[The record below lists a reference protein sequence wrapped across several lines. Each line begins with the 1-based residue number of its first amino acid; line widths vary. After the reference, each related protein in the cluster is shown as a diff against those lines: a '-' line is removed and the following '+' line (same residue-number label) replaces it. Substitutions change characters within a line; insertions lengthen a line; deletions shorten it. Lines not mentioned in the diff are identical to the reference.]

1 VYAKGEEDVELK
13 GERLLAADRATA
25 WAALND
31 TGMLKNCVPGCESI
45 TATGENRFEIAMTA
59 AVGPVK
65 ARFKGKM
72 ALEDIDPGHAYTM
85 KFEASGGP
93 TGFVRGDARVTLAEQ
108 SPRQTLLAYVAHAHI
123 GGKLAQ
129 VGSRLI
135 DAAAGATADKFFE
148 ALGAQLAARAAPT
161 AEAAAPAQPLAPA
174 KIGFFSLLLAFLK
187 RLLGRG

>member
-1 VYAKGEEDVELK
+1 MELK

-25 WAALND
+25 WMALND
-31 TGMLKNCVPGCESI
+31 TEMLKNCVPGCESI
-45 TATGENRFEIAMTA
+45 TATGENQFEIVMTA

-72 ALEDIDPGHAYTM
+72 ALADIDPGNAYTM

-93 TGFVRGDARVTLAEQ
+93 TGFVRGEARVTLADE
-108 SPRQTLLAYVAHAHI
+108 PLRQTKLSYVANAHI

-148 ALGAQLAARAAPT
+148 AFGAQLAARAAAS
-161 AEAAAPAQPLAPA
+161 AESGATPAQPTAPA
-174 KIGFFSLLLAFLK
+174 KIGLFSLLLAFLR
-187 RLLGRG
+187 RLFGRS

>member
-1 VYAKGEEDVELK
+1 VELK

-31 TGMLKNCVPGCESI
+31 TEMLKSCVPGCESI
-45 TATGENRFEIAMTA
+45 AATGENRFEIVMTA

-65 ARFKGKM
+65 ARFKGNM
-72 ALEDIDPGHAYTM
+72 SLEDIEPGNAYTM
-85 KFEASGGP
+85 KFDASGGP
-93 TGFVRGDARVTLAEQ
+93 TGFVRGEARVTLSDAPSNET
-108 SPRQTLLAYVAHAHI
+108 RLNYVANAHV

-148 ALGAQLAARAAPT
+148 VFGAQLAARAAP
-161 AEAAAPAQPLAPA
+161 AGAAAPAQPVGPA
-174 KIGFFSLLLAFLK
+174 KIGLFSLLLAFLK
-187 RLLGRG
+187 RLFGR

>member
-1 VYAKGEEDVELK
+1 MELR

-31 TGMLKNCVPGCESI
+31 TEMLRLCVPGCESI
-45 TATGENRFEIAMTA
+45 IATGENQFEIVMTA

-72 ALEDIDPGHAYTM
+72 ALADIDAPNAYTM
-85 KFEASGGP
+85 KFDASGGQ
-93 TGFVRGDARVTLAEQ
+93 TGFARGEARVTLTEQ
-108 SPRQTLLAYVAHAHI
+108 SSRQTKLTYVANAHI

-148 ALGAQLAARAAPT
+148 AFGAQLAARAAPA
-161 AEAAAPAQPLAPA
+161 AEAGAPAQPVAPA
-174 KIGFFSLLLAFLK
+174 RIGFFSLLLAFLK
-187 RLLGRG
+187 RLFGRA

>member
-1 VYAKGEEDVELK
+1 VELK

-31 TGMLKNCVPGCESI
+31 TAMLKQCVPGCESI
-45 TATGENRFEIAMTA
+45 EATGENRFDIAMTA
-59 AVGPVK
+59 AIGPVK
-65 ARFKGKM
+65 ARFKGKL
-72 ALEDIDPGHAYTM
+72 ALEDIDEPNAYTM
-85 KFEASGGP
+85 KFDASGGP
-93 TGFVRGDARVTLAEQ
+93 TGFARGEVRVTLADESAQ
-108 SPRQTLLAYVAHAHI
+108 RTRLVYVANAQV

-148 ALGAQLAARAAPT
+148 ALGAQLAARAAP
-161 AEAAAPAQPLAPA
+161 AGQAGAAPPVAPA

-187 RLLGRG
+187 RLFGRA

>member
-1 VYAKGEEDVELK
+1 VELK

-45 TATGENRFEIAMTA
+45 VATGGNQFDIAMTA

-65 ARFKGKM
+65 ARFKGKL
-72 ALEDIDPGHAYTM
+72 ALVEVDEPNAYTM
-85 KFEASGGP
+85 KFEVSGGP
-93 TGFVRGDARVTLAEQ
+93 TGFARGEARVTLAEV
-108 SPRQTLLAYVAHAHI
+108 SPTQTKLAYVANAHV

-148 ALGAQLAARAAPT
+148 AFGARLAERGAPAAAAGAPT
-161 AEAAAPAQPLAPA
+161 AGPAAPA

-187 RLLGRG
+187 RLFGRR

>member
-1 VYAKGEEDVELK
+1 MELR

-31 TGMLKNCVPGCESI
+31 TEILKLCVPGCEGI
-45 TATGENRFEIAMTA
+45 TATGENQFEIVMTA

-72 ALEDIDPGHAYTM
+72 ALADIDPPNAYTM

-93 TGFVRGDARVTLAEQ
+93 TGFVRGEARVSLAEF
-108 SPRQTLLAYVAHAHI
+108 SPSQTTLTYVANAHI

-148 ALGAQLAARAAPT
+148 AFGAQLAARAAPRG
-161 AEAAAPAQPLAPA
+161 EGAAPPPAGPA

-187 RLLGRG
+187 RLFGRG

>member
-1 VYAKGEEDVELK
+1 VELK

-31 TGMLKNCVPGCESI
+31 TEMLKGCVPGCESI
-45 TATGENRFEIAMTA
+45 VATGENQFDIAMTA

-65 ARFKGKM
+65 ARFKGKL
-72 ALEDIDPGHAYTM
+72 ALVDIDQPNAYTM
-85 KFEASGGP
+85 KFEVSGGP
-93 TGFVRGDARVTLAEQ
+93 TGFARGDARVTLAEV
-108 SPRQTLLAYVAHAHI
+108 SPTQTKLTYVANAHV

-148 ALGAQLAARAAPT
+148 AFGAQLAARGGPSAQAG
-161 AEAAAPAQPLAPA
+161 AAPAGPVAPA
-174 KIGFFSLLLAFLK
+174 RIGFFSLLLAFLK
-187 RLLGRG
+187 RLFGRG

>member
-1 VYAKGEEDVELK
+1 MELK

-31 TGMLKNCVPGCESI
+31 TEMLKNSVPGCESI
-45 TATGENRFEIAMTA
+45 IATGQNQFDIAMMA

-65 ARFKGKM
+65 ARFKGKL
-72 ALEDIDPGHAYTM
+72 ALEDIDVPNAYTM
-85 KFEASGGP
+85 KFEASGGQ
-93 TGFVRGDARVTLAEQ
+93 TGFARGDVRVTLTEEGA
-108 SPRQTLLAYVAHAHI
+108 RQTRLVYVANAHI

-148 ALGAQLAARAAPT
+148 AFGAQLAARAQPSAEGT
-161 AEAAAPAQPLAPA
+161 AAYVGPVAPAR
-174 KIGFFSLLLAFLK
+174 IGFWSLLVAFFK
-187 RLLGRG
+187 RLFGRR

>member
-1 VYAKGEEDVELK
+1 MELK

-31 TGMLKNCVPGCESI
+31 TEMLKGCIPGCESI
-45 TATGENRFEIAMTA
+45 TAVADNQFEIAMTA

-65 ARFKGKM
+65 SRFKGKL
-72 ALEDIDPGHAYTM
+72 ALADIDAPNAYTM
-85 KFEASGGP
+85 KFDASGGQA
-93 TGFVRGDARVTLAEQ
+93 GFARGEARVTLAEVAAQ
-108 SPRQTLLAYVAHAHI
+108 QTRLAYVVDAQI

-148 ALGAQLAARAAPT
+148 AFGTRLAAQAAPT
-161 AEAAAPAQPLAPA
+161 ATGAQAAAPPVVR
-174 KIGFFSLLLAFLK
+174 IGFFSLLIAFLK
-187 RLLGRG
+187 RLFGRRG

>member
-1 VYAKGEEDVELK
+1 VELK

-31 TGMLKNCVPGCESI
+31 TEMLKNCVPGCESI
-45 TATGENRFEIAMTA
+45 TATGENRFEIVMTA

-72 ALEDIDPGHAYTM
+72 ALEDIDPGNAYTM
-85 KFEASGGP
+85 KFDASGGQ
-93 TGFVRGDARVTLAEQ
+93 TGFVRGEARVTLADE
-108 SPRQTLLAYVAHAHI
+108 SPRQTKLSYVANAHI

-148 ALGAQLAARAAPT
+148 AFGAQLAARAAPS
-161 AEAAAPAQPLAPA
+161 AGAGAAPAAPVAPA
-174 KIGFFSLLLAFLK
+174 RIGFFSLLLAFLK
-187 RLLGRG
+187 RLFGRA

>member
-1 VYAKGEEDVELK
+1 VELK
-13 GERLLAADRATA
+13 GERLLGADRAAA

-31 TGMLKNCVPGCESI
+31 TAMLGNCIPGCESI
-45 TATGENRFEIAMTA
+45 AAIGGNQFEIVMMA

-72 ALEDIDPGHAYTM
+72 ALVDIDEPNAYTM
-85 KFEASGGP
+85 KFDASGGP
-93 TGFVRGDARVTLAEQ
+93 TGFARGEVRVTLVEEA
-108 SPRQTLLAYVAHAHI
+108 PRQTRLTYVADAQI

-148 ALGAQLAARAAPT
+148 AFGAQLAARAAP
-161 AEAAAPAQPLAPA
+161 AAQTGATPVAPA
-174 KIGFFSLLLAFLK
+174 KIGFFSLLLAFLR
-187 RLLGRG
+187 RLFARG